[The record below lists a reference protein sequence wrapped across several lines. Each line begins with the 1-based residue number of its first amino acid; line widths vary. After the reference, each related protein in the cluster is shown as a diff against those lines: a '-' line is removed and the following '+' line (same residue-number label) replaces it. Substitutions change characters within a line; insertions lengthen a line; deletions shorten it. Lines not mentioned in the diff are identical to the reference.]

1 MIFHRF
7 IRFAGCLLIYCM
19 TSVPHMQPQ
28 DAQMMGQVA
37 PAGAMGQQVIIVQN
51 KSGGPKVFGIIAII
65 LGGIGVIMNGM
76 NFTADLGDLGGGFVA
91 FYYVLTLVAVASN
104 GMFVYAGVLLFQYR
118 KSGVWWGFG
127 AVGLQVLS
135 TLIVSLVIASA
146 LSDLD
151 EGLGEAMA
159 AFGIIGAV
167 IQGVCCSAIV
177 ALPLLMNGGDL
188 E

>member
-1 MIFHRF
+1 
-7 IRFAGCLLIYCM
+7 
-19 TSVPHMQPQ
+19 MQPQ

-51 KSGGPKVFGIIAII
+51 KSGGPKVFGIVAIL
-65 LGGIGVIMNGM
+65 LGGIGVIGNGWNLMNI
-76 NFTADLGDLGGGFVA
+76 NLGDLGGGYVA
-91 FYYVLTLVAVASN
+91 FYYILMLLAVASN

-127 AVGLQVLS
+127 AVGIQVLS
-135 TLIVSLVIASA
+135 TLVVSLVIASA

-151 EGLGEAMA
+151 KGLGEAMA
-159 AFGIIGAV
+159 GFGMVVAG
-167 IQGVCCSAIV
+167 IQAICCSMIIV
-177 ALPLLMNGGDL
+177 LPLLMNGADL